1 MNRLP
6 RFFSKK
12 RLALAGSA
20 LVLTLVLA
28 ALGLFAVWFFTPEPT
43 FTYTVRPLG
52 EKITAMVVRFNAD
65 DPLWQSEPETAMD
78 TLAQQWADK
87 ASKLGIS
94 ALFVATHS
102 ERGALFRLEGISADP
117 MLTEQDTFFSKADW
131 LKAVCEAAEKAQI
144 SVYALTEPSTVSAA
158 SLSEVQAALR
168 AAYPLAGVAAASPDG
183 RVLSCAD
190 YLETQSISASGAD
203 ASLPELL
210 RFEAMDDTAQTEL
223 LRFLLG
229 GGAGAAFD
237 GALLNNESA
246 LGMAC
251 TTVRADY
258 PVLSEFEPSQT
269 LGVTYPTLDEN
280 NTATLSGDT
289 IFLVGTSD
297 PAQDITC
304 NGESVARWG
313 EKGMFGVLLSGLS
326 YGNNTITLEQPGADS
341 LTVTLY
347 RPEPVPEP
355 EELEEPTD
363 ESETAPESEST
374 SAEEPA
380 DTAEEEPEEPEV
392 PHDDTV
398 EVPVGTKVQ
407 MNGVITSLLYDP
419 SDNGYISETVTSGAV
434 GEVAACAETM
444 RSGVATWAYQLT
456 SGDWVLATN
465 TTVVENAADA
475 SFTGAAASPST
486 VAENAEI
493 LTFEGTGTPM
503 AYAEAEG
510 NTLHLR
516 FYGAS
521 FAQDFAVTGSAF
533 VSQTAQTPFDG
544 GTELILTLNQPVW
557 GWHIAYANNT
567 VQLTLK
573 TPPAASDDPLLPLK
587 NVRILLDAGHG
598 GTDPGALGVGGEGAP
613 QEKDLNLMAA
623 QGAQQRLEQ
632 LGAEVIMIR
641 SDDTFFSLDERLL
654 KISEVQPDF
663 FLSLHHNSTVLTT
676 DCNDW
681 FGTEC
686 YYFYPSGESFAKALT
701 DEVCT
706 TLDRNNRGAL
716 WNYYYVTR
724 SSLCPAALL
733 ELGFVVSPAD
743 YESVSDNT
751 SLWLTADAIARA
763 VRSTL
768 SGTANSEA
776 QAAA

>member
-87 ASKLGIS
+87 ARKLGIS

-168 AAYPLAGVAAASPDG
+168 AAYPLAGVAVASPDG

-210 RFEAMDDTAQTEL
+210 CFEAMDDTAQTEL

-237 GALLNNESA
+237 GALLNDESA

-380 DTAEEEPEEPEV
+380 DTAEEEPEEPEI

-444 RSGVATWAYQLT
+444 RSGVATCRPT
-456 SGDWVLATN
+456 S
-465 TTVVENAADA
+465 
-475 SFTGAAASPST
+475 
-486 VAENAEI
+486 
-493 LTFEGTGTPM
+493 
-503 AYAEAEG
+503 
-510 NTLHLR
+510 
-516 FYGAS
+516 
-521 FAQDFAVTGSAF
+521 
-533 VSQTAQTPFDG
+533 
-544 GTELILTLNQPVW
+544 
-557 GWHIAYANNT
+557 
-567 VQLTLK
+567 
-573 TPPAASDDPLLPLK
+573 
-587 NVRILLDAGHG
+587 
-598 GTDPGALGVGGEGAP
+598 
-613 QEKDLNLMAA
+613 
-623 QGAQQRLEQ
+623 
-632 LGAEVIMIR
+632 
-641 SDDTFFSLDERLL
+641 
-654 KISEVQPDF
+654 
-663 FLSLHHNSTVLTT
+663 
-676 DCNDW
+676 
-681 FGTEC
+681 
-686 YYFYPSGESFAKALT
+686 
-701 DEVCT
+701 
-706 TLDRNNRGAL
+706 
-716 WNYYYVTR
+716 
-724 SSLCPAALL
+724 
-733 ELGFVVSPAD
+733 
-743 YESVSDNT
+743 
-751 SLWLTADAIARA
+751 
-763 VRSTL
+763 
-768 SGTANSEA
+768 
-776 QAAA
+776 